1 MRRSVDHEDV
11 SVIIMAKAPVP
22 GRVKSRLC
30 PPCTPEEAATLAEAA
45 LRDTV
50 ETAEGVPG
58 ARTVVSLEGSAGSW
72 LPRNV
77 LIVPQR
83 GDGLAERLAAA
94 FDDVGGPAIAIG
106 MDTPQV
112 APAVLSRAVRMLA
125 QTDAVL
131 GPADDGGYWAIG
143 LQRADARVF
152 RDIPMS
158 TSSTAILQRA
168 RLDELG
174 LRCGTLPVMC
184 DVDTFSDA
192 AAVAAEAPESHFA
205 DAVRRLGTRV

>member
-1 MRRSVDHEDV
+1 MRESVENGAV
-11 SVIIMAKAPVP
+11 SIIIMAKAPVP

-30 PPCTPEEAATLAEAA
+30 PPCTPEESALLAEAA
-45 LRDTV
+45 LSDTV
-50 ETAEGVPG
+50 ESANAVPG
-58 ARTVVSLEGSAGSW
+58 ACTVVSLDGPTGFW
-72 LPRNV
+72 LLPSLLV
-77 LIVPQR
+77 VPQR
-83 GDGLAERLAAA
+83 GEGLAERLAAA

-112 APAVLSRAVRMLA
+112 APTVLAGAVRMLA

-158 TSSTAILQRA
+158 TSSTAALQGA

-174 LRCGTLPVMC
+174 LRCRPLPTMR
-184 DVDTFSDA
+184 DVDTFADA
-192 AAVAAEAPESHFA
+192 LAVAAEAPGSHFA
-205 DAVRRLGTRV
+205 RAVRLLGTPV

>member
-1 MRRSVDHEDV
+1 MRESVENGAV
-11 SVIIMAKAPVP
+11 SIIIMAKAPVP

-30 PPCTPEEAATLAEAA
+30 PPCTPEQAALLAEAA

-50 ETAEGVPG
+50 ETAGAVPG
-58 ARTVVSLEGSAGSW
+58 TRTVVSLDGPAGSW
-72 LPRNV
+72 LLPGV
-77 LIVPQR
+77 LVVPQR
-83 GDGLAERLAAA
+83 GEELAERLSAA

-112 APAVLSRAVRMLA
+112 APALLARALHMLA
-125 QTDAVL
+125 QADAVL

-143 LQRADARVF
+143 LQGPDARAF

-158 TSSTAILQRA
+158 TSSTAAVQRA

-174 LRCGTLPVMC
+174 LRCGLLPVMR
-184 DVDTFSDA
+184 DVDTFADVV
-192 AAVAAEAPESHFA
+192 AVAAEAPGSHFA
-205 DAVRRLGTRV
+205 GAVRLLGARV